1 MINVHDSDIEIGL
14 LPVPLVLFPGGKL
27 KITVASA
34 QDQDLLGR
42 SLKDAMGVGLVLSEQ
57 QVWVNDGSTD
67 DVASTAES
75 IEETRAQSHPEIAS
89 VGTYC
94 EILDFDQNAKGQL
107 EVVLTARQKLKILDA
122 YEDVS
127 GGLRAECRLLEPEP
141 SIPVGPEDELLVGI
155 LEDLLAHPGVAREA
169 RQPRYEHAAELGG
182 RLVELLPI
190 KNAMRQ
196 RFLELSDPLAR
207 LTRIERMLDEIQK
220 EKGISE

>member
-1 MINVHDSDIEIGL
+1 MMNVHDSEIEIGL

-67 DVASTAES
+67 DAES

-94 EILDFDQNAKGQL
+94 EILDFDQNAKG
-107 EVVLTARQKLKILDA
+107 
-122 YEDVS
+122 
-127 GGLRAECRLLEPEP
+127 
-141 SIPVGPEDELLVGI
+141 
-155 LEDLLAHPGVAREA
+155 
-169 RQPRYEHAAELGG
+169 
-182 RLVELLPI
+182 
-190 KNAMRQ
+190 
-196 RFLELSDPLAR
+196 
-207 LTRIERMLDEIQK
+207 
-220 EKGISE
+220 

>member
-1 MINVHDSDIEIGL
+1 M
-14 LPVPLVLFPGGKL
+14 
-27 KITVASA
+27 TVTSA

-42 SLKDAMGVGLVLSEQ
+42 GLKEAVGVGLVLSEQ
-57 QVWVNDGSTD
+57 SKWVNDGSTGD
-67 DVASTAES
+67 ASS
-75 IEETRAQSHPEIAS
+75 SEETRAQSHPEIAS

-169 RQPRYEHAAELGG
+169 RLSRYEHAAELGG
-182 RLVELLPI
+182 GWWSCYPLR
-190 KNAMRQ
+190 MRCVSA
-196 RFLELSDPLAR
+196 FLNYLIRWLA
-207 LTRIERMLDEIQK
+207 
-220 EKGISE
+220 

>member
-1 MINVHDSDIEIGL
+1 MNVHDGDIEIGL
-14 LPVPLVLFPGGKL
+14 LPVPLVLFPGGQL
-27 KITVASA
+27 KMTVTSA

-42 SLKDAMGVGLVLSEQ
+42 SLKEAVGVGLVLSEQ
-57 QVWVNDGSTD
+57 SKWAND
-67 DVASTAES
+67 ES
-75 IEETRAQSHPEIAS
+75 AADALSSEETRFQSLPEIAL

-94 EILDFDQNAKGQL
+94 EIRDFDQNTKGQL

-220 EKGISE
+220 EKGTGE

>member
-1 MINVHDSDIEIGL
+1 MVNVHDSDIEIGL
-14 LPVPLVLFPGGKL
+14 FPVPLVLFPGGKL
-27 KITVASA
+27 KMTVASA

-42 SLKDAMGVGLVLSEQ
+42 SLKDAVGVGLVLSEQ
-57 QVWVNDGSTD
+57 QIWANDGSID
-67 DVASTAES
+67 DAAST
-75 IEETRAQSHPEIAS
+75 EETRAQSHPEIAS

-122 YEDVS
+122 YEDLS

-220 EKGISE
+220 EKGTSE

>member
-1 MINVHDSDIEIGL
+1 MHVHDGDIEIGL
-14 LPVPLVLFPGGKL
+14 LPVPLVLFPGGQL
-27 KITVASA
+27 KMTVTSA

-42 SLKDAMGVGLVLSEQ
+42 SLKEAVGVGLVLSEQ
-57 QVWVNDGSTD
+57 SKW
-67 DVASTAES
+67 ASDES
-75 IEETRAQSHPEIAS
+75 AADASSSEKTRFQSLPEIAS

-94 EILDFDQNAKGQL
+94 EIRDFDQNTKGQL
-107 EVVLTARQKLKILDA
+107 EVVLTAHQKLKVLDA
-122 YEDVS
+122 FEDMS

-155 LEDLLAHPGVAREA
+155 LEDLLAHPGVARES
-169 RQPRYEHAAELGG
+169 RQSRYEYAAELGG

-190 KNAMRQ
+190 KNAVRQ

-220 EKGISE
+220 EKGAGE

>member
-1 MINVHDSDIEIGL
+1 MMNVHDSDIEIGL

-27 KITVASA
+27 KMTVASA

-42 SLKDAMGVGLVLSEQ
+42 SLKDAVGVGLVLSEQ
-57 QVWVNDGSTD
+57 QIWVNDGSTD
-67 DVASTAES
+67 DVASTAAS
-75 IEETRAQSHPEIAS
+75 TEETRAQSHPEIAS

-220 EKGISE
+220 EKGTGE

>member
-1 MINVHDSDIEIGL
+1 MNVHDSDIEIGL
-14 LPVPLVLFPGGKL
+14 LPVPLVLFPGGQL
-27 KITVASA
+27 KMAVASA

-42 SLKDAMGVGLVLSEQ
+42 SMKEEVGVGLVLSEQ
-57 QVWVNDGSTD
+57 PIWASD
-67 DVASTAES
+67 DLAADASSSKKTCF
-75 IEETRAQSHPEIAS
+75 QSHQEIAS

-94 EILDFDQNAKGQL
+94 EIRDFDQNTKGQL
-107 EVVLTARQKLKILDA
+107 EVVLTARQKLKVLDA
-122 YEDVS
+122 FEDMS

-155 LEDLLAHPGVAREA
+155 LEDLLAHPGVALEA
-169 RQPRYEHAAELGG
+169 RQSRYEYAAELGG

-190 KNAMRQ
+190 KNAVRQ

-220 EKGISE
+220 EKGAGE

>member
-1 MINVHDSDIEIGL
+1 M
-14 LPVPLVLFPGGKL
+14 
-27 KITVASA
+27 TVTSA

-42 SLKDAMGVGLVLSEQ
+42 SLKDAVGVGLVLSEQ
-57 QVWVNDGSTD
+57 QKWANDGSTD
-67 DVASTAES
+67 ASS
-75 IEETRAQSHPEIAS
+75 SEETRAQSHPEIVS

-94 EILDFDQNAKGQL
+94 EILDFDQNTKGQL
-107 EVVLTARQKLKILDA
+107 EVVLTARQKLKVLDA
-122 YEDVS
+122 FEDVS

-169 RQPRYEHAAELGG
+169 RQSRYEYAAELGG

-190 KNAMRQ
+190 KNAVRQ

-220 EKGISE
+220 EKGAGE

>member
-1 MINVHDSDIEIGL
+1 MNVHDGDIEIGL
-14 LPVPLVLFPGGKL
+14 LPVPLVLFPGGQL
-27 KITVASA
+27 KMTVTSA

-42 SLKDAMGVGLVLSEQ
+42 SLKEAVGVGLVLSEQ
-57 QVWVNDGSTD
+57 SKW
-67 DVASTAES
+67 ASDES
-75 IEETRAQSHPEIAS
+75 AADASSSEKICFQSPPEIAS

-94 EILDFDQNAKGQL
+94 EIRDFDQNTKGQL
-107 EVVLTARQKLKILDA
+107 EVVLTAHQKLKVLDA
-122 YEDVS
+122 FEDMS

-169 RQPRYEHAAELGG
+169 RQSRYEYAAELGG

-190 KNAMRQ
+190 TNAVRQ

-220 EKGISE
+220 EKGAGE